1 MKNNN
6 LNFLIFLLFII
17 FLNSKENNNLIK
29 NQLEKGE
36 FYQESFT
43 SNETIL
49 IYSFNNSLTNNIKKD
64 LLISITILN
73 INCEIFL
80 YKSLDEIKVNDNNE
94 LEGFLLRSNQEN
106 KIIMEKTNKNYISN
120 DLLYIVIKKDEK
132 KKNFNTLFYLGIT
145 DEDTPFNLKKN
156 LEIYTKFNN
165 YYYKQNF
172 IYNLNNFDSPFILS
186 LGMNYGKITINI
198 YINDNIIHKNIYVYD
213 HFYLKINEEEIKN
226 NCKDK
231 NECKIL
237 IYSELYS
244 YFSAGFLLVC
254 KRESDSP
261 EYLTSNSIIT
271 RSILSGENHY
281 FKLNAIP
288 DPIMGIKINT
298 YFNTGK
304 GKVFVNI
311 ANDDNTNNFPN
322 ETNYQYSND
331 NINNNLKGIIIS
343 IPFEKLNPLNN
354 SILLITIHGEKPDYN
369 INSLEYSISYLNS
382 LIEIPLNSNYQN
394 YISSGEIHYFHF
406 NINDIET
413 KRLYISAITKE
424 GEVEMFLNYDN
435 IIPNT
440 TSYNWKSKGNKNK
453 YLDITKD
460 DLFFLNQGLNEITG
474 DYTLII
480 NCISDTSYNVYVSDK
495 NFKIMTI
502 DEHYPAGC
510 SCADEGDNC
519 YFKYEINKIIKKG
532 EVLNKEIIFF
542 LEYTYGSGDMFGKL
556 YENGDYNK
564 IFNDL
569 PNEKNYDYNNINNE
583 NYIKIYLGNK
593 NEKYSKDSI
602 LLLNVKCK
610 EKSLF
615 DLNLINLITSED
627 IKQSILKTQSLDLNK
642 DNIFYLKSN
651 ISNDNSILFSYY
663 YSSKQNLNYH
673 IKAYSGSAKI
683 IIFTNNTYFDF
694 NSKEIVVNYTE
705 INSFYINEK
714 DINTFSDSINNSF
727 SNNYIIY
734 KVIPETDCIFFIY
747 MNLDNDWVK
756 ININKPNELFMKN
769 QFFGY
774 FDMIE
779 DFEEIVLTIRNENPK
794 KIFSVY
800 TKMNVINN
808 NISNI
813 LSSYNVPSKDNYDKY
828 EQSNEI
834 LNQVSIKI
842 DNIPKELR
850 NNDIKL
856 VRLLFM
862 IKLDNYNILN
872 LNEKIN
878 IMVYPNVNNFNRIKT
893 EQNKYFFSSL
903 LMNKTTSIFK
913 LKNDNINN
921 DFLVMHISPCSGDFD
936 FSLSDK
942 LTLNENKKEKNL
954 NTSKRI
960 KSFGKYIITLNDIK
974 NIDYYLSVWGIKED
988 NINCIL
994 NPDENCETNIDFT
1007 FFYYLTKKENY
1018 YFMNGEQNYQL
1029 EYENISKGKIKIK
1042 IPELYTQSIN
1052 GTIKK
1057 LNKNE
1062 KEYNLVISNRKE
1074 EFNYLESICYLSEK
1088 VNKNNKNLKN
1098 IKYTVNYDDNFIIVD
1113 GLINNNAYFMNVLMK
1128 DLKNN
1133 EIATFKP
1140 IQIIYFKK
1148 DNNYILFLSIFVII
1162 ILIIIIG
1169 IYYKKYKETK
1179 IQLIYEQTDIRNMGN
1194 LPTTQN
1200 ELAEM
1205 VNNKNND
1212 KNTKYQPLTEEIDNL

>member
-132 KKNFNTLFYLGIT
+132 KKNYITLFYLGIT
-145 DEDTPFNLKKN
+145 DEDTPFNLKEN
-156 LEIYTKFNN
+156 LEIYTKFNS

-172 IYNLNNFDSPFILS
+172 MYNVNDFDTPFILS
-186 LGMNYGKITINI
+186 LGINYGKITINI

-231 NECKIL
+231 NECKII

-254 KRESDSP
+254 KRQSSSP
-261 EYLTSNSIIT
+261 EYLTSNNKIT

-311 ANDDNTNNFPN
+311 ANNDSIDNFPN
-322 ETNYQYSND
+322 EKNYQYSND

-369 INSLEYSISYLNS
+369 INSLEYSISILNS

-519 YFKYEINKIIKKG
+519 YFKYEINKKIKKG

-627 IKQSILKTQSLDLNK
+627 IKQNILKTQSLDLNK

-663 YSSKQNLNYH
+663 YSSEQNLNYH

-683 IIFTNNTYFDF
+683 IIFTNNTYFDK

-714 DINTFSDSINNSF
+714 DVNSFSNSINNSH

-850 NNDIKL
+850 NNEIKL

-862 IKLDNYNILN
+862 IKIDSYNLLN

-913 LKNDNINN
+913 LKNDNNYN

-942 LTLNENKKEKNL
+942 LTLNENKKEKHL

-1018 YFMNGEQNYQL
+1018 YFMNGDQNYQL
-1029 EYENISKGKIKIK
+1029 EYEKISKGKIKIK
-1042 IPELYTQSIN
+1042 IPELYTQSLN

-1057 LNKNE
+1057 LNKKE

-1140 IQIIYFKK
+1140 IQIIYFEK

-1200 ELAEM
+1200 ELVEM
-1205 VNNKNND
+1205 VNKKNNE